1 MLFSKGKPMTNYEDF
16 RHLYDFLKFKSNMM
30 KHWIDMARW
39 KIIKHFQ
46 NQILATSKIVIHG
59 AKLWH

>member
-1 MLFSKGKPMTNYEDF
+1 MTNYEDF